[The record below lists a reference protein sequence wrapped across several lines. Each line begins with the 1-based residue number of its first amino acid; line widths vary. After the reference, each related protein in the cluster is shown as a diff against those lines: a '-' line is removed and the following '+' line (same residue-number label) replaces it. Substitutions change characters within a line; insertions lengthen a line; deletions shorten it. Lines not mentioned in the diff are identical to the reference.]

1 MTVGTMNQLDIPTLA
16 FAIALSAVVSALVLL
31 VIWRINRGLDGVL
44 HWLIGAVLTAL
55 AFTIMLYGVYSGN
68 PQQYFSFANN
78 ALTLPAM
85 YFTLEG
91 SLRFRGFLRLPHTL
105 TMALS
110 TSLFILIAW
119 VLRNNPVPLYYF
131 LDMTAALILFANAM
145 TMLWKPS
152 DRHELKVHGLAA
164 LFSLLLAIGFIF
176 RWTVAWNNDAASTQM
191 LLPVSNM
198 VFAAMMLYVMGWT
211 FSVIVACYF
220 REHREALQLARHD
233 PLTRLPNRRSVDYH
247 LDRALVQARRYGQ
260 GFGVIIMDLNRFKL
274 VNDQFGHNAGDK
286 LLVEVA
292 RRLQEFVR
300 EADFVARLG
309 GDEFFLLVHDIRDA
323 NTGEKTLKR
332 LHECISGPAVTQEVP
347 VTIDISAGIALWPDD
362 GDTADIL
369 LSTADRRMYRQKSQT
384 LESHSLPDHAILQ
397 IQ

>member
-1 MTVGTMNQLDIPTLA
+1 MSHLDIPTLA
-16 FAIALSAVVSALVLL
+16 FAIALSAVVSTLVLL
-31 VIWRINRGLDGVL
+31 VLWRINRGLDGVL
-44 HWLIGAVLTAL
+44 HWLIGAALTAL
-55 AFTIMLYGVYSGN
+55 AFTIILYGVYTGD

-91 SLRFRGFLRLPHTL
+91 SLRFRGFLHLPHTL
-105 TMALS
+105 TAAVAIS
-110 TSLFILIAW
+110 VFTLIAW
-119 VLRNNPVPLYYF
+119 IFKDATVPQYYF
-131 LDMTAALILFANAM
+131 LDIAAALMLSANAI

-164 LFSLLLAIGFIF
+164 LFSLLPAIGFIF
-176 RWTVAWNNDAASTQM
+176 RWIVAWNNDAAATQM
-191 LLPVSNM
+191 LLPVSSM
-198 VFAAMMLYVMGWT
+198 IFAAMMLYVMGWT
-211 FSVIVACYF
+211 FSVTVACYF

-233 PLTRLPNRRSVDYH
+233 PLTRLPNRRSVDEH
-247 LDRALVQARRYGQ
+247 LERALVQGKRYGQ

-274 VNDQFGHNAGDK
+274 VNDQFGHNAGD
-286 LLVEVA
+286 LFLIEVA
-292 RRLQEFVR
+292 RRLREFAR

-309 GDEFFLLVHDIRDA
+309 GDEFFLLVHDIRDP
-323 NTGEKTLKR
+323 NTAAKTLKR
-332 LHECISGPAVTQEVP
+332 LHECISGPAVIHGIP
-347 VTIDISAGIALWPDD
+347 VTIDMSAGIALWPDD

-384 LESHSLPDHAILQ
+384 LESSSLPVHAALQ

>member
-1 MTVGTMNQLDIPTLA
+1 MNQLDIPTLA

-31 VIWRINRGLDGVL
+31 VLWRINRGLDGVL
-44 HWLIGAVLTAL
+44 HWLIGAALTAL
-55 AFTIMLYGVYSGN
+55 AFTVILYGVYSGD

-91 SLRFRGFLRLPHTL
+91 SLRFRGFLQLPHTL
-105 TMALS
+105 TATVAVS
-110 TSLFILIAW
+110 VFTLIAW
-119 VLRNNPVPLYYF
+119 IFRDAAVPQYYF
-131 LDMTAALILFANAM
+131 LDITAALLLSANAM

-164 LFSLLLAIGFIF
+164 LFSLLPAIGFIF
-176 RWTVAWNNDAASTQM
+176 RWIVAWNNDAASTQM
-191 LLPVSNM
+191 LLPVSSM
-198 VFAAMMLYVMGWT
+198 IFAAMMLYVMGWT
-211 FSVIVACYF
+211 FSVTVACYF

-233 PLTRLPNRRSVDYH
+233 PLTRLPNRRSVDEH
-247 LDRALVQARRYGQ
+247 LERALVQGKRYGQ

-274 VNDQFGHNAGDK
+274 VNDQFGHNAGD
-286 LLVEVA
+286 LFLIEVA
-292 RRLQEFVR
+292 RRLREFAR

-309 GDEFFLLVHDIRDA
+309 GDEFFLLVHDIRDP
-323 NTGEKTLKR
+323 NTAAKTLKR
-332 LHECISGPAVTQEVP
+332 LHESISGPALIHGIP
-347 VTIDISAGIALWPDD
+347 VTIDMSAGIALWPDD

-384 LESHSLPDHAILQ
+384 LETSSLPVHTMLQ
-397 IQ
+397 TQ